1 MTRAQYCVNL
11 ESSAASI
18 VLLMLS
24 SAFAFTFTFTFTSAT
39 PALAK
44 NEWVFETLHD
54 GTGSYRYYVTDDAI
68 KLENTGNGGI
78 AVCTAPTWKISCF
91 RPSDKLEFITDLKN
105 FDKSL
110 VMSTRPQQTPRPVTK
125 SKWLQAES
133 LKGLSCDKILL
144 PDGSI
149 NWTPKEMKTAPQV
162 SEVVARYFN
171 SANIPAIPIQTLRAE
186 VKLTPAQQ
194 KKDAERR
201 KKSAVPW
208 LNFKSMQRDDSARL
222 IVELKDWKK
231 VPYKASD
238 FVYPKGYKRT
248 NDLKDV
254 IISAAYRNDLIDIA
268 KDFTDAEAEKSK
280 NKKPSDK

>member
-1 MTRAQYCVNL
+1 MTKAQHCVDLKN
-11 ESSAASI
+11 SAALI
-18 VLLMLS
+18 LLLMLS
-24 SAFAFTFTFTFTSAT
+24 STFACAFTSVLAT
-39 PALAK
+39 PAIAK
-44 NEWVFETLHD
+44 SEWVIETLHN
-54 GTGSYRYYVTDDAI
+54 GSGSYRYYVTDDGI

-110 VMSTRPQQTPRPVTK
+110 ILAILSKQTSFAVTK

-144 PDGSI
+144 PDGATY
-149 NWTPKEMKTAPQV
+149 WTPREMKTSPQV

-171 SANIPAIPIQTLRAE
+171 SANILAIPVRILRAE
-186 VKLTPAQQ
+186 VILTPAQQ

-208 LNFKSMQRDDSARL
+208 LNFKTMDRNNSERL
-222 IVELKDWKK
+222 TVELKGWKK

-238 FVYPKGYKRT
+238 FEYPKGYKRT

-254 IISAAYRNDLIDIA
+254 IVSAAYRNDLIDIA

-280 NKKPSDK
+280 NKKSSDK

>member
-1 MTRAQYCVNL
+1 MRQAQHWA
-11 ESSAASI
+11 ERQSSAALI
-18 VLLMLS
+18 TLLLTLS
-24 SAFAFTFTFTFTSAT
+24 FVFVFTFAFAA

-44 NEWVFETLHD
+44 NEWVFETLH
-54 GTGSYRYYVTDDAI
+54 TGSGSYLYYVTDDAI

-110 VMSTRPQQTPRPVTK
+110 ILSILPQHTPFAVTK

-133 LKGLSCDKILL
+133 LKGLLCDKILL

-149 NWTPKEMKTAPQV
+149 YWTPRGIKTAPQI

-171 SANIPAIPIQTLRAE
+171 SANIPAFPVQTLRAE

-194 KKDAERR
+194 KKDAEKR

-208 LNFKSMQRDDSARL
+208 LNFKTMDRNNSERL
-222 IVELKDWKK
+222 TVKLKGWKK

-238 FVYPKGYKRT
+238 FEYPKGYKRT

-254 IISAAYRNDLIDIA
+254 IISAAYRNDLIDLA
-268 KDFTDAEAEKSK
+268 KDFTAAEAEKSK